1 MANMVHMGL
10 TGAQRPV
17 QIVGVE
23 RTCTSSHAEA
33 VENTSRRSKSLTEYI
48 SVQRISL
55 PS

>member
-23 RTCTSSHAEA
+23 RTCNSSHAEA
-33 VENTSRRSKSLTEYI
+33 VENSCRRSKSLKEYI
-48 SVQRISL
+48 QSQRISL
-55 PS
+55 LS